1 MKDKYITSI
10 DISSTSV
17 RLLVVSMDVNGNL
30 HPVHQVSTVVSGV
43 KKGSVVNESELSLSL
58 KRALDML
65 NRESDVTT
73 HRAIMSPPPA
83 KTHYVSSTVKRNMGH
98 DPVPIT
104 DVHLNALLREAKQ
117 CHEPLDASL
126 LHVIPVRYHVD
137 GMVEKDPLK
146 MKGTAM
152 ALDAITVWADS
163 RTIYLLS
170 QILRDLGIKLE
181 GIVDSAIANAQVVL
195 NSGIETG
202 VLLEI
207 GGRSATIS
215 WFNAGKLEGVYRLP
229 VGGDTMTSDIAQ
241 VIGTSMPE
249 AEQLKRLYGNIG
261 LNLEEDKTLVVHN
274 LQGERE
280 HIFRSRL
287 CDVLTARVDEV
298 AVLLF
303 NAVPEEFS
311 EMPLYVIGGGSNV
324 PNTIGY
330 LKSLWKGTVSRGL
343 PQAEESKL
351 TEEYVTAFGALHYGR
366 QVNAIKP
373 PESDHDTRPFW
384 KRLFTQA

>member
-1 MKDKYITSI
+1 MKDNYITSI

-17 RLLVVSMDVNGNL
+17 RLLVVSMDSSGRL
-30 HPVHQVSTVVSGV
+30 TPVHHVSTVVSGV
-43 KKGSVVNESELSLSL
+43 KKGEVVNESELSLSL
-58 KRALDML
+58 KRALDIL
-65 NRESDVTT
+65 NRESNVFT

-98 DPVPIT
+98 DPVPVT
-104 DVHLNALLREAKQ
+104 DVHINALLREAKQ

-137 GMVEKDPLK
+137 GVVVKDPLK
-146 MKGTAM
+146 MKGRAM

-181 GIVDSAIANAQVVL
+181 GIVDSAVANAQVLL
-195 NSGIETG
+195 NSGIDTG
-202 VLLEI
+202 VLAEI
-207 GGRSATIS
+207 GGRSSTIS
-215 WFNAGKLEGVYRLP
+215 WFSGGKLDGVYRLP
-229 VGGDTMTSDIAQ
+229 VGGDTMSSDIAH
-241 VIGTSMPE
+241 VIGTSLPE

-287 CDVLTARVDEV
+287 CDVLTARVDEI

-311 EMPLYVIGGGSNV
+311 TEPLYVIGGGSNV
-324 PNTIGY
+324 PNTLGY
-330 LKSLWKGTVSRGL
+330 LKSLWKGTVTRGL
-343 PQAEESKL
+343 PQAEDSKIP
-351 TEEYVTAFGALHYGR
+351 EEYVSAFGALHYGR
-366 QVNAIKP
+366 QVNAIRP
-373 PESDHDTRPFW
+373 PENEKSKKTFW
-384 KRLFTQA
+384 KRFFTV